1 MVVNNIPAL
10 ARLEDVEVLFS
21 NCGQV
26 QAVEKLTSRDPNVQ
40 TVLISYETQE
50 QAQQ

>member
-1 MVVNNIPAL
+1 MIVNFSAQTRI
-10 ARLEDVEVLFS
+10 EDIETLFS
-21 NCGQV
+21 TCGQL
-26 QAVEKLTSRDPNVQ
+26 QNVEKLSSRDPNVQ